1 MNFEIFIGQFGMSKF
16 SDFHLK
22 LLETL
27 TFMYFR
33 GIIYSNKF
41 ITLPHNVDYVAL
53 ILHPHKSQSLHLS
66 TVNISIFNRVNSGCV
81 DVTVPK
87 NISKTNNIFLQ

>member
-1 MNFEIFIGQFGMSKF
+1 MNLKIFIGQFVVPKF
-16 SDFHLK
+16 SDFPLK

-53 ILHPHKSQSLHLS
+53 ILHPHKSQSLHLPA
-66 TVNISIFNRVNSGCV
+66 VNISVFDSVNSRCV
-81 DVTVPK
+81 DAAVPK
-87 NISKTNNIFLQ
+87 NISKTNDVLLK

>member
-1 MNFEIFIGQFGMSKF
+1 MNFKIFIGQFGMSKF
-16 SDFHLK
+16 SDFLLK
-22 LLETL
+22 PLETL

-66 TVNISIFNRVNSGCV
+66 AVNVSVFNGVYSGCV
-81 DVTVPK
+81 DAAVPK
-87 NISKTNNIFLQ
+87 DISKTNYVLL

>member
-1 MNFEIFIGQFGMSKF
+1 MNFKILIGQFGMSKF
-16 SDFHLK
+16 TDFLLK
-22 LLETL
+22 PLETL

-53 ILHPHKSQSLHLS
+53 ILHPHKPQSLHLS
-66 TVNISIFNRVNSGCV
+66 AMYISVFNGVNSCCINA
-81 DVTVPK
+81 TVSK
-87 NISKTNNIFLQ
+87 DISKTNYVLLQ

>member
-1 MNFEIFIGQFGMSKF
+1 MNFKIFIGQFGMSKF
-16 SDFHLK
+16 SDFLLK

-53 ILHPHKSQSLHLS
+53 ILHPHKPQPLHLS
-66 TVNISIFNRVNSGCV
+66 AVDISVFDSVNSRCV
-81 DVTVPK
+81 DAAVPK
-87 NISKTNNIFLQ
+87 DISKTNDILLQ

>member
-1 MNFEIFIGQFGMSKF
+1 MNFKIFIGQFGMSKF
-16 SDFHLK
+16 SDFPLK

-53 ILHPHKSQSLHLS
+53 ILHPHKSQSLHLPA
-66 TVNISIFNRVNSGCV
+66 VNVAVFNGVDSRCV
-81 DVTVPK
+81 DAAVSK

>member
-1 MNFEIFIGQFGMSKF
+1 MNFKIFIGQFGVSKF
-16 SDFHLK
+16 SDFLLK

-53 ILHPHKSQSLHLS
+53 ILHPHKSHSLHLS
-66 TVNISIFNRVNSGCV
+66 AVNISVFNGVDSGCV
-81 DVTVPK
+81 YTAVSKD
-87 NISKTNNIFLQ
+87 ISKTNYVLLQ

>member
-1 MNFEIFIGQFGMSKF
+1 MDFKIFIGQFGMSKF
-16 SDFHLK
+16 SDFLLK

-33 GIIYSNKF
+33 GIIYSNNF
-41 ITLPHNVDYVAL
+41 IPSPHNVDYVAL

-66 TVNISIFNRVNSGCV
+66 AVNITVFNGVNSCCV
-81 DVTVPK
+81 DTTVPK
-87 NISKTNNIFLQ
+87 YISKTNYVLL

>member
-1 MNFEIFIGQFGMSKF
+1 MNFKIFIGQFDVSKIP
-16 SDFHLK
+16 DFLLK
-22 LLETL
+22 PLETL

-66 TVNISIFNRVNSGCV
+66 AMNISIFNGVDSGCV
-81 DVTVPK
+81 DAAVPK
-87 NISKTNNIFLQ
+87 NISKTNDVLL